1 MIIKQ
6 SVTGFVQQISPRK
19 KFDETTR
26 RYTEEPDLGRDGL
39 PRYTVLLAVPG
50 ERTPLKVTASEAIL
64 GREPEALV
72 GQVVALTYAAKVE
85 VRWASAEGIQTMG
98 GESA

>member
-6 SVTGFVQQISPRK
+6 NVTGFVQQVTPRK

-39 PRYTVLLAVPG
+39 PRYTILLAVPG
-50 ERTPLKVTASEAIL
+50 ERDALKLTVSEATL
-64 GREPEALV
+64 GQAPEALQ
-72 GQVVALTYAAKVE
+72 GQIVTLTYTAKVQLS
-85 VRWASAEGIQTMG
+85 WASVDSLQLFG
-98 GESA
+98 GETA